1 MKNKKI
7 LGTILMIILVLLAV
21 LTSCGNAYPQYNYE
35 GPLGNE
41 KISSWES
48 TDAPKYIS
56 IEVTKSDGNKLLY
69 LGKADSK
76 VLVSLRIIFPNGR
89 VDSYDNSMKDPVAI
103 ELMQEAAKRY
113 TYYLEEIAKIKTSAF
128 YR

>member
-7 LGTILMIILVLLAV
+7 LGTILMIILVLLIV
-21 LTSCGNAYPQYNYE
+21 LTSCRNLYPQYNYE

-41 KISSWES
+41 KISSWEEVS
-48 TDAPKYIS
+48 GLTYIH
-56 IEVTKSDGNKLLY
+56 IEVTKSDGNKLFY
-69 LGKADSK
+69 SGRASSK
-76 VLVSLRIIFPNGR
+76 ELVSLKIIFPNGR
-89 VDSYDNSMKDPVAI
+89 VDTYDNSMKDPVAI

-113 TYYLEEIAKIKTSAF
+113 KYYLEEIAKIKTSAF